1 MADNVNIQESP
12 PEVQFAGVNRWL
24 RENLFSSTGSA
35 ILTFVSIGALI
46 GLFRSIIGFFIS
58 PEREWTA
65 ITYNLR
71 LYMVQ
76 AYPESDF
83 IRVWITI
90 GLVMGLLGLTWGFNS
105 VNEKSSLKSTGTT
118 LMKVFSSLFLLVLIA
133 PTSVVID
140 KVEGTVAEVFQQELR
155 IYLLAVLAGLILVS
169 YFIRTKLA
177 SQEVSKDYLNIGYVG
192 LLVVS
197 IWLIKVP
204 TVTFDSSNVRIE
216 PDPLLPLAA
225 STKNPWTALYL
236 LLVVTFFIGRY
247 LNSKNLTSFKRI
259 LPVSWLLTPLVVVTW
274 IYRKPDFTLSQITTL
289 DLPVILGFSAI
300 GYLVIN
306 YLNSEKLMQYQRYFV
321 YGSLIIAVVVFSLP
335 VLRQLK
341 LLFFLLW
348 ILISVAPTIANSKE
362 SARSLFIVW
371 SVAITIL
378 ILLMRGGTSET
389 LIVVPGSSIYGGF
402 ALTWVLA
409 FFGIAIS
416 FPFGVMLALGRTSSL
431 PIIRII
437 CTAIIEL
444 VRSVPF
450 ITWLFFG
457 SVMLTFFL
465 PAGVE
470 FDEVVRAVV
479 VTSIFSAAYLA
490 ENVRGGLQSISKGQF
505 EAADAVGL
513 STLQR
518 ISLIVMPQALRAVI
532 PPIVS
537 QVISLFKDTSLVA
550 IVGLFD
556 LLYIG
561 SKVIP
566 NQSQGAN
573 FLGTIQ
579 ENILFCAVFYWIFT
593 YSFARRSMKIEKR
606 LGLGER

>member
-1 MADNVNIQESP
+1 
-12 PEVQFAGVNRWL
+12 
-24 RENLFSSTGSA
+24 
-35 ILTFVSIGALI
+35 
-46 GLFRSIIGFFIS
+46 
-58 PEREWTA
+58 
-65 ITYNLR
+65 
-71 LYMVQ
+71 MVQ

-90 GLVMGLLGLTWGFNS
+90 GVVMGLLGLTWGFNS
-105 VNEKSSLKSTGTT
+105 ISEKVSLKSTSTS
-118 LMKVFSSLFLLVLIA
+118 LMKLFSSIFLLILIA
-133 PTSVVID
+133 PSSVVID
-140 KVEGTVAEVFQQELR
+140 KVEGTQVEVFQQSLR
-155 IYLLAVLAGLILVS
+155 LYLLGIFGILLLLS
-169 YFIRTKLA
+169 YLVRTKL
-177 SQEVSKDYLNIGYVG
+177 SNQEAAKDYLNLFYVG
-192 LLVVS
+192 LLVVTL
-197 IWLIKVP
+197 WVIKVP
-204 TVTFDSSNVRIE
+204 TVTFDSSNVRLD
-216 PDPLLPLAA
+216 PDPLMPLAT
-225 STKNPWTALYL
+225 STKTPWTFLYL
-236 LLVVTFFIGRY
+236 LLIATFFIGKY
-247 LNSKNLTSFKRI
+247 LNSKNVSVVKRV

-274 IYRKPDFTLSQITTL
+274 IYRKPDFTLTQIATL
-289 DLPVILGFSAI
+289 DLPVILGFSVI

-321 YGSLIIAVVVFSLP
+321 YGSLLISVIVFTLP
-335 VLRQLK
+335 VLGQLK

-348 ILISVAPTIANSKE
+348 ILISVAPTVANSKE

-371 SVAITIL
+371 TVAIAIL
-378 ILLMRGGTSET
+378 ILLMRGGSSES

-416 FPFGVMLALGRTSSL
+416 FPFGVMLALGRTSTF

-437 CTAIIEL
+437 CTALIEL

-465 PAGVE
+465 PSGVE

-579 ENILFCAVFYWIFT
+579 ENILFCAIFYWLFT

>member
-155 IYLLAVLAGLILVS
+155 IYLLAVFAGLILVS

-216 PDPLLPLAA
+216 SVPLLPLAA

-579 ENILFCAVFYWIFT
+579 ENILFCAIFYWIFT

>member
-1 MADNVNIQESP
+1 MQDNQTIEQP
-12 PEVQFAGVNRWL
+12 PEVQFAGISRWL
-24 RENLFSSTGSA
+24 KENLFSSISSS
-35 ILTFVSIGALI
+35 ILTILSVTAVVST
-46 GLFRSIIGFFIS
+46 FRSIIGFFIS

-65 ITYNLR
+65 VTYNLQ

-83 IRVWITI
+83 MRVWITV
-90 GLVMGLLGLTWGFNS
+90 GLLISLLGLSWGFNS
-105 VNEKSSLKSTGTT
+105 LKEKVLVKDWCDGLLKGVSSFLFIILVAPSNVDVEGVSVE
-118 LMKVFSSLFLLVLIA
+118 VFNSNPRAICFGIGVVLI
-133 PTSVVID
+133 I
-140 KVEGTVAEVFQQELR
+140 G
-155 IYLLAVLAGLILVS
+155 IYLLRKTSPKMEIVKDRISFLYLALLVS
-169 YFIRTKLA
+169 
-177 SQEVSKDYLNIGYVG
+177 
-192 LLVVS
+192 S
-197 IWLIKVP
+197 IWVIKVP
-204 TVTFDSSNVRIE
+204 TVTFTESNERVD
-216 PDPLLPLAA
+216 PDPFLPLA
-225 STKNPWTALYL
+225 STTTIPWTVIFGFMVVAYL
-236 LLVVTFFIGRY
+236 TGSLLKTKGK
-247 LNSKNLTSFKRI
+247 NSMSRI
-259 LPVSWLLTPLVVVTW
+259 ILSSWILAPLVIVSW
-274 IYRKPDFTLSQITTL
+274 IYRKPDFGMSN
-289 DLPVILGFSAI
+289 ILTQDIPIAVAFSLLGIVAI
-300 GYLVIN
+300 KT
-306 YLNSEKLMQYQRYFV
+306 LNSDKVIPYQKYV
-321 YGSLIIAVVVFSLP
+321 TYGMLALTAVVFFLP

-341 LLFFLLW
+341 LLFLITWLLV
-348 ILISVAPTIANSKE
+348 SVAPTVANSKE
-362 SARSLFIVW
+362 SARNLSIVW
-371 SVAITIL
+371 TVTVFIL
-378 ILLMRGGTSET
+378 ILLMRGASSES
-389 LIVVPGSSIYGGF
+389 LIIVPGSSIYGGF
-402 ALTWVLA
+402 TLTWLIA

-416 FPFGVMLALGRTSSL
+416 FPFGVVLALGRTSKL

-437 CTAIIEL
+437 CTAVIEL

-457 SVMLTFFL
+457 SVMLTLFL
-465 PAGVE
+465 PKGVE
-470 FDEVVRAVV
+470 FDEVLRAIV
-479 VTSIFSAAYLA
+479 VTAIFSSAYLA
-490 ENVRGGLQSISKGQF
+490 ENVRGGLQSINNGQF

-518 ISLIVMPQALRAVI
+518 ITLIIMPQALRAVI

-579 ENILFCAVFYWIFT
+579 ENILFCAIFYWLFT

>member
-1 MADNVNIQESP
+1 MQDNQTIEQP
-12 PEVQFAGVNRWL
+12 PEVQFAGISRWL
-24 RENLFSSTGSA
+24 KENLFSSISSS
-35 ILTFVSIGALI
+35 ILTLLSVTAVVST
-46 GLFRSIIGFFIS
+46 FRSIIGFFIS

-65 ITYNLR
+65 VTYNLQ

-83 IRVWITI
+83 MRVWITV
-90 GLVMGLLGLTWGFNS
+90 GLLISLLGLSWGFNS
-105 VNEKSSLKSTGTT
+105 LKEKVLVKDWCDGLLKGVSSFLFIILVAPSTVDVEGVSVE
-118 LMKVFSSLFLLVLIA
+118 VFNSNTRAICFGIGVVLI
-133 PTSVVID
+133 I
-140 KVEGTVAEVFQQELR
+140 G
-155 IYLLAVLAGLILVS
+155 IYLLRKTSPKMEIVKDRISLLYLALLVS
-169 YFIRTKLA
+169 
-177 SQEVSKDYLNIGYVG
+177 
-192 LLVVS
+192 S
-197 IWLIKVP
+197 IWVIKVP
-204 TVTFDSSNVRIE
+204 TVTFTESNERVD
-216 PDPLLPLAA
+216 PDPFLPLA
-225 STKNPWTALYL
+225 STTTIPWTVIFGFMVVAYL
-236 LLVVTFFIGRY
+236 TGSFLKTKGR
-247 LNSKNLTSFKRI
+247 NSMSRI
-259 LPVSWLLTPLVVVTW
+259 ILSSWILAPLVIVSW
-274 IYRKPDFTLSQITTL
+274 IYRKPDFGMSN
-289 DLPVILGFSAI
+289 ILTQDIPIAVAFSLLGIVAI
-300 GYLVIN
+300 KT
-306 YLNSEKLMQYQRYFV
+306 LNSDKVIPYQKYV
-321 YGSLIIAVVVFSLP
+321 TYGMLALTAVVFFLP

-341 LLFFLLW
+341 LLFLITWLLVS
-348 ILISVAPTIANSKE
+348 IAPTVANSKE
-362 SARSLFIVW
+362 SARNLSIVW
-371 SVAITIL
+371 TVTVFIL
-378 ILLMRGGTSET
+378 ILLMRGASSES
-389 LIVVPGSSIYGGF
+389 LIIVPGSSIYGGF
-402 ALTWVLA
+402 TLTWLIA

-416 FPFGVMLALGRTSSL
+416 FPFGVVLALGRTSKL

-437 CTAIIEL
+437 CTAVIEL

-457 SVMLTFFL
+457 SVMLTLFL
-465 PAGVE
+465 PKGVE
-470 FDEVVRAVV
+470 FDEVLRAIV
-479 VTSIFSAAYLA
+479 VTAIFSSAYLA
-490 ENVRGGLQSISKGQF
+490 ENVRGGLQSINNGQF

-518 ISLIVMPQALRAVI
+518 ITLIIMPQALRAVI

-579 ENILFCAVFYWIFT
+579 ENILFCAIFYWLFT

>member
-1 MADNVNIQESP
+1 MQDNQTLESP
-12 PEVQFAGVNRWL
+12 PEVQFAGVSRWL
-24 RENLFSSTGSA
+24 KENLFSSLSSS
-35 ILTFVSIGALI
+35 ILTVISVAAVVSV
-46 GLFRSIIGFFIS
+46 FRSIIGFFIS

-65 ITYNLR
+65 VTYNLQ

-83 IRVWITI
+83 IRVWITV
-90 GLVMGLLGLTWGFNS
+90 GLLIFLLGLSWGFNS
-105 VNEKSSLKSTGTT
+105 LKEKVLVKEWCDGLLKGISSFLFIVLVAPTNVDVEGTSVE
-118 LMKVFSSLFLLVLIA
+118 VFSSNTRYICIALGVGLLLA
-133 PTSVVID
+133 
-140 KVEGTVAEVFQQELR
+140 
-155 IYLLAVLAGLILVS
+155 IYLLRKTYPKTAIV
-169 YFIRTKLA
+169 
-177 SQEVSKDYLNIGYVG
+177 KDRISFLYIS
-192 LLVVS
+192 LVVAS
-197 IWLIKVP
+197 IWIIKVP
-204 TVTFDSSNVRIE
+204 TVTFTANNERVD
-216 PDPLLPLAA
+216 PDPFLPLAN
-225 STKNPWTALYL
+225 TTTIPWTIIFGCMIFAYI
-236 LLVVTFFIGRY
+236 IGSF
-247 LNSKNLTSFKRI
+247 LKTKGKNSMSRLI
-259 LPVSWLLTPLVVVTW
+259 LSSWVLAPLVIVSW
-274 IYRKPDFTLSQITTL
+274 IYRKPDFGMSNILTL
-289 DLPVILGFSAI
+289 DIPIAVGFSVLGILAI
-300 GYLVIN
+300 RM
-306 YLNSEKLMQYQRYFV
+306 LNNEKIVPYQRYIT
-321 YGSLIIAVVVFSLP
+321 YGMLVLTIVIFFLP

-341 LLFFLLW
+341 ILFFITWL
-348 ILISVAPTIANSKE
+348 LISVAPTIANSKE
-362 SARSLFIVW
+362 SAKNLSIVW
-371 SVAITIL
+371 SVTVSIL
-378 ILLMRGGTSET
+378 ILLMRGASSES

-402 ALTWVLA
+402 TLTWLIA

-416 FPFGVMLALGRTSSL
+416 FPFGVILALGRTSKL
-431 PIIRII
+431 PVIRII
-437 CTAIIEL
+437 CTAVIEL

-457 SVMLTFFL
+457 SVMLTLFL
-465 PAGVE
+465 PKGVE
-470 FDEVVRAVV
+470 FDEVLRAIV
-479 VTSIFSAAYLA
+479 VTAIFSSAYLA
-490 ENVRGGLQSISKGQF
+490 ENVRGGLQSISNGQF

-518 ISLIVMPQALRAVI
+518 ITLIIMPQALRAVI

-579 ENILFCAVFYWIFT
+579 ENILFCAIFYWLFT

>member
-1 MADNVNIQESP
+1 MQDNQTIEQP
-12 PEVQFAGVNRWL
+12 PEVQFAGISRWL
-24 RENLFSSTGSA
+24 KENLFSSISSS
-35 ILTFVSIGALI
+35 ILTLLSVTAVVST
-46 GLFRSIIGFFIS
+46 FRSIIGFFIS

-65 ITYNLR
+65 VTYNLQ

-83 IRVWITI
+83 MRVWITV
-90 GLVMGLLGLTWGFNS
+90 GLLISLLGLSWGFNS
-105 VNEKSSLKSTGTT
+105 LKEKVLVKDWCDGLLKGVSSFLFIILVAPSTVDVEGVSVE
-118 LMKVFSSLFLLVLIA
+118 VFNSNTRAICFGIGVVLI
-133 PTSVVID
+133 I
-140 KVEGTVAEVFQQELR
+140 G
-155 IYLLAVLAGLILVS
+155 IYLLRKTSPKMEIVKDRISFLYLALLVS
-169 YFIRTKLA
+169 
-177 SQEVSKDYLNIGYVG
+177 
-192 LLVVS
+192 S
-197 IWLIKVP
+197 IWVIKVP
-204 TVTFDSSNVRIE
+204 TVTFTESNERVD
-216 PDPLLPLAA
+216 PDPFLPLA
-225 STKNPWTALYL
+225 STTTIPWTVIFGFMVVAYL
-236 LLVVTFFIGRY
+236 TGSFLKTKGR
-247 LNSKNLTSFKRI
+247 NSMSRI
-259 LPVSWLLTPLVVVTW
+259 ILSSWILAPLVIVSW
-274 IYRKPDFTLSQITTL
+274 IYRKPDFGVSN
-289 DLPVILGFSAI
+289 ILTQDIPIAVAFSLLGIVAI
-300 GYLVIN
+300 KT
-306 YLNSEKLMQYQRYFV
+306 LNSDKVIPYQKYV
-321 YGSLIIAVVVFSLP
+321 TYGMLALTAVVFFLP

-341 LLFFLLW
+341 LLFLITWLLVS
-348 ILISVAPTIANSKE
+348 IAPTVANSKE
-362 SARSLFIVW
+362 SARNLSIVW
-371 SVAITIL
+371 TVTVFIL
-378 ILLMRGGTSET
+378 ILLMRGASSES
-389 LIVVPGSSIYGGF
+389 LIIVPGSSIYGGF
-402 ALTWVLA
+402 TLTWLIA

-416 FPFGVMLALGRTSSL
+416 FPFGVVLALGRTSKL

-437 CTAIIEL
+437 CTAVIEL

-457 SVMLTFFL
+457 SVMLTLFL
-465 PAGVE
+465 PKGVE
-470 FDEVVRAVV
+470 FDEVLRAIV
-479 VTSIFSAAYLA
+479 VTAIFSSAYLA
-490 ENVRGGLQSISKGQF
+490 ENVRGGLQSINNGQF

-518 ISLIVMPQALRAVI
+518 ITLIIMPQALRAVI

-579 ENILFCAVFYWIFT
+579 ENILFCAIFYWLFT

>member
-155 IYLLAVLAGLILVS
+155 IYLLAVFAGLILVS

-579 ENILFCAVFYWIFT
+579 ENILFCAIFYWIFT

>member
-155 IYLLAVLAGLILVS
+155 IYLLAIFAGLILVS

-579 ENILFCAVFYWIFT
+579 ENILFCAIFYWIFT

>member
-105 VNEKSSLKSTGTT
+105 VNEKSSLKLTGTA

-140 KVEGTVAEVFQQELR
+140 KVEGTVVEVFQQELR
-155 IYLLAVLAGLILVS
+155 IYLLAVLAGLILAS

-579 ENILFCAVFYWIFT
+579 ENILFCAIFYWIFT

>member
-1 MADNVNIQESP
+1 MQDNKTLESP
-12 PEVQFAGVNRWL
+12 PEVQFAGVSRWL
-24 RENLFSSTGSA
+24 KENLFSSLSSS
-35 ILTFVSIGALI
+35 ILTVLSVAAVVSV
-46 GLFRSIIGFFIS
+46 FRAIIGFFIS

-65 ITYNLR
+65 VTYNLQ

-83 IRVWITI
+83 IRVWITV
-90 GLVMGLLGLTWGFNS
+90 GLLIFLLGLSWGFNS
-105 VNEKSSLKSTGTT
+105 LKEKVIIKEWCDGLLKGISS
-118 LMKVFSSLFLLVLIA
+118 FLFIVLIA
-133 PTSVVID
+133 PTSVD
-140 KVEGTVAEVFQQELR
+140 VEGTTVEVFSNNTR
-155 IYLLAVLAGLILVS
+155 YICLAVAVGLILTV
-169 YFIRTKLA
+169 
-177 SQEVSKDYLNIGYVG
+177 YLLRKTYPKNEIVRDRISFLYLS
-192 LLVVS
+192 LLVGS
-197 IWLIKVP
+197 IWIIKVP
-204 TVTFDSSNVRIE
+204 TVTFTSSNERVD
-216 PDPLLPLAA
+216 PDPFLPLAN
-225 STKNPWTALYL
+225 TTTIPWTIIFGFMIFAYL
-236 LLVVTFFIGRY
+236 IG
-247 LNSKNLTSFKRI
+247 SFLKAKGKDSMSRLI
-259 LPVSWLLTPLVVVTW
+259 LSSWVLAPLVIVSW
-274 IYRKPDFTLSQITTL
+274 IYRKPDFGMSNILTL
-289 DLPVILGFSAI
+289 DIPIAVTFSILGILAI
-300 GYLVIN
+300 RT
-306 YLNSEKLMQYQRYFV
+306 LNSEKIVPYQRYIT
-321 YGSLIIAVVVFSLP
+321 YGMLVLSIVIFFLP

-341 LLFFLLW
+341 ILFFITWLLV
-348 ILISVAPTIANSKE
+348 SVAPTIANSKE
-362 SARSLFIVW
+362 SAKNLSIVW
-371 SVAITIL
+371 SVTVFIL
-378 ILLMRGGTSET
+378 VLLMRGASSES

-402 ALTWVLA
+402 TLTWLIA

-416 FPFGVMLALGRTSSL
+416 FPFGVILALGRTSKL
-431 PIIRII
+431 PVIRII
-437 CTAIIEL
+437 CTAVIEL

-457 SVMLTFFL
+457 SVMLTLFL
-465 PAGVE
+465 PKGVE
-470 FDEVVRAVV
+470 FDEVLRAIV
-479 VTSIFSAAYLA
+479 VTAIFSSAYLA
-490 ENVRGGLQSISKGQF
+490 ENVRGGLQSISNGQF

-518 ISLIVMPQALRAVI
+518 ITLIIMPQALRAVI

-579 ENILFCAVFYWIFT
+579 ENILFCAIFYWIFT

>member
-12 PEVQFAGVNRWL
+12 PEVQFAGVSRWL
-24 RENLFSSTGSA
+24 RENLFSSTGSS
-35 ILTFVSIGALI
+35 ILTFISIGALV

-105 VNEKSSLKSTGTT
+105 LNEKSSLKSTGTT

-140 KVEGTVAEVFQQELR
+140 KVEGTIVEVFQQELR

-247 LNSKNLTSFKRI
+247 LNSKKLTSFKRI

-306 YLNSEKLMQYQRYFV
+306 YLNSEKLMHYQRYFV

-579 ENILFCAVFYWIFT
+579 ENILFCAIFYWIFT

>member
-12 PEVQFAGVNRWL
+12 PEVQFAGVSRWL

-105 VNEKSSLKSTGTT
+105 INEKSSLKSTGTA
-118 LMKVFSSLFLLVLIA
+118 LIKVFSSLFLLVLIA

-140 KVEGTVAEVFQQELR
+140 KVEGTVVEVFQQELR
-155 IYLLAVLAGLILVS
+155 VYLLAVLSGLILVS

-247 LNSKNLTSFKRI
+247 LNSKNLTSFRRI

-274 IYRKPDFTLSQITTL
+274 IYRKPDFTLSQITTV

-335 VLRQLK
+335 VPRQLK

-348 ILISVAPTIANSKE
+348 ILISVAPTIANSRE

-465 PAGVE
+465 PSGVE

-579 ENILFCAVFYWIFT
+579 ENILFCAIFYWIFT

>member
-105 VNEKSSLKSTGTT
+105 VNEKSSLKSTGTA
-118 LMKVFSSLFLLVLIA
+118 LMKVFSSLFFLVLIA

-140 KVEGTVAEVFQQELR
+140 KVEGTVVEVFQQELR

-579 ENILFCAVFYWIFT
+579 ENILFCAIFYWIFT

>member
-12 PEVQFAGVNRWL
+12 PEVQFAGVSRWL
-24 RENLFSSTGSA
+24 RENLFSSTGSS
-35 ILTFVSIGALI
+35 ILTFISIGALV

-155 IYLLAVLAGLILVS
+155 IYLLAVFAGLILVS

-274 IYRKPDFTLSQITTL
+274 IYRKPDFTLSQITTV

-579 ENILFCAVFYWIFT
+579 ENILFCAIFYWIFT

>member
-378 ILLMRGGTSET
+378 ILLMRGGTSES

-579 ENILFCAVFYWIFT
+579 ENILFCAIFYWIFT

>member
-1 MADNVNIQESP
+1 MQDNQTIEQP
-12 PEVQFAGVNRWL
+12 PEVQFAGISRWL
-24 RENLFSSTGSA
+24 KENLFSSISSS
-35 ILTFVSIGALI
+35 ILTLLSVTAVVST
-46 GLFRSIIGFFIS
+46 FRSIIGFFIS

-65 ITYNLR
+65 VTYNLQ

-83 IRVWITI
+83 MRVWITV
-90 GLVMGLLGLTWGFNS
+90 GLLISLLGLSWGFNS
-105 VNEKSSLKSTGTT
+105 LKEKVLVKDWCDGLLKGVSSFLFIILVAPSTVDVEGVSVE
-118 LMKVFSSLFLLVLIA
+118 VFNSNTRAICFGIGVVLI
-133 PTSVVID
+133 I
-140 KVEGTVAEVFQQELR
+140 G
-155 IYLLAVLAGLILVS
+155 IYLLRKTSPKMEIVKDRISFLYLALLVS
-169 YFIRTKLA
+169 
-177 SQEVSKDYLNIGYVG
+177 
-192 LLVVS
+192 S
-197 IWLIKVP
+197 IWVIKVP
-204 TVTFDSSNVRIE
+204 TVTFTESNERVD
-216 PDPLLPLAA
+216 PDPFLPLA
-225 STKNPWTALYL
+225 STTTIPWTVIFGFMVVAYL
-236 LLVVTFFIGRY
+236 TGSFLKTKGR
-247 LNSKNLTSFKRI
+247 NSMSRI
-259 LPVSWLLTPLVVVTW
+259 ILSSWILAPLVIVSW
-274 IYRKPDFTLSQITTL
+274 IYRKPDFGMSN
-289 DLPVILGFSAI
+289 ILTQDIPIAVAFSLLGIVAI
-300 GYLVIN
+300 KT
-306 YLNSEKLMQYQRYFV
+306 LNSDKVIPYQKYV
-321 YGSLIIAVVVFSLP
+321 TYGMLALTAVVFFLP

-341 LLFFLLW
+341 LLFLITWLLVS
-348 ILISVAPTIANSKE
+348 IAPTVANSKD
-362 SARSLFIVW
+362 SARNLSIVW
-371 SVAITIL
+371 TVTVFIL
-378 ILLMRGGTSET
+378 ILLMRGASSES
-389 LIVVPGSSIYGGF
+389 LIIVPGSSIYGGF
-402 ALTWVLA
+402 TLTWLIA

-416 FPFGVMLALGRTSSL
+416 FPFGVVLALGRTSKL

-437 CTAIIEL
+437 CTAVIEL

-457 SVMLTFFL
+457 SVMLTLFL
-465 PAGVE
+465 PKGVE
-470 FDEVVRAVV
+470 FDEVLRAIV
-479 VTSIFSAAYLA
+479 VTAIFSSAYLA
-490 ENVRGGLQSISKGQF
+490 ENVRGGLQSINNGQF

-518 ISLIVMPQALRAVI
+518 ITLIIMPQALRAVI

-579 ENILFCAVFYWIFT
+579 ENILFCAIFYWLFT

>member
-1 MADNVNIQESP
+1 MQDNKTLESP
-12 PEVQFAGVNRWL
+12 PEVQFAGVSRWL
-24 RENLFSSTGSA
+24 KENLFSSLSSS
-35 ILTFVSIGALI
+35 ILTVLSIAAVVSV
-46 GLFRSIIGFFIS
+46 FRAIIGFFIS

-65 ITYNLR
+65 VTYNLQ

-83 IRVWITI
+83 IRVWITV
-90 GLVMGLLGLTWGFNS
+90 GLLIFLLGLSWGFNS
-105 VNEKSSLKSTGTT
+105 LKEKVIIKEWCDGLLKGISS
-118 LMKVFSSLFLLVLIA
+118 FLFIVLIA
-133 PTSVVID
+133 PTSVD
-140 KVEGTVAEVFQQELR
+140 VEGTTVEVFSNNTR
-155 IYLLAVLAGLILVS
+155 YICLAVGVGLILTV
-169 YFIRTKLA
+169 
-177 SQEVSKDYLNIGYVG
+177 YLLRKTYPKNEIVRDRISFLYLS
-192 LLVVS
+192 LLVGS
-197 IWLIKVP
+197 IWIIKVP
-204 TVTFDSSNVRIE
+204 TVTFTSSNERVD
-216 PDPLLPLAA
+216 PDPFLPLAN
-225 STKNPWTALYL
+225 TTTIPWTIIFGFMIFAYL
-236 LLVVTFFIGRY
+236 TGSFLKTKGK
-247 LNSKNLTSFKRI
+247 NSMSRLI
-259 LPVSWLLTPLVVVTW
+259 LSSWVLAPLVIVSW
-274 IYRKPDFTLSQITTL
+274 IYRKPDFGMSNILTLDIPIAAAFSILGILAIRTLS
-289 DLPVILGFSAI
+289 
-300 GYLVIN
+300 
-306 YLNSEKLMQYQRYFV
+306 SEKIVPYQRYIT
-321 YGSLIIAVVVFSLP
+321 YGMLVLSIVIFFLP

-341 LLFFLLW
+341 ILFFITWLLV
-348 ILISVAPTIANSKE
+348 SVAPTIANSKE
-362 SARSLFIVW
+362 SAKNLSIVW
-371 SVAITIL
+371 SVTVFIL
-378 ILLMRGGTSET
+378 ILLMRGASSES

-402 ALTWVLA
+402 TLTWLIA

-416 FPFGVMLALGRTSSL
+416 FPFGVILALGRTSKL
-431 PIIRII
+431 PVIRIL
-437 CTAIIEL
+437 CTAVIEL

-457 SVMLTFFL
+457 SVMLTLFL
-465 PAGVE
+465 PKGVE
-470 FDEVVRAVV
+470 FDEVLRAIV
-479 VTSIFSAAYLA
+479 VTAIFSSAYLA
-490 ENVRGGLQSISKGQF
+490 ENVRGGLQSISNGQF

-518 ISLIVMPQALRAVI
+518 ITLIIMPQALRAVI

-579 ENILFCAVFYWIFT
+579 ENILFCAIFYWIFT

>member
-12 PEVQFAGVNRWL
+12 PEVQFAGVSRWL
-24 RENLFSSTGSA
+24 RENLFSSTGSS
-35 ILTFVSIGALI
+35 ILTFISIGALV

-140 KVEGTVAEVFQQELR
+140 KVEGTVVEVFQQELR

-274 IYRKPDFTLSQITTL
+274 IYRKPDFTLSQITTV

-579 ENILFCAVFYWIFT
+579 ENILFCAIFYWIFT

>member
-12 PEVQFAGVNRWL
+12 PEVQFAGVSRWL

-140 KVEGTVAEVFQQELR
+140 KVEGTVVEVFQQELR

-274 IYRKPDFTLSQITTL
+274 IYRKPDFTLSQITTV

-300 GYLVIN
+300 GYLIIN

-579 ENILFCAVFYWIFT
+579 ENILFCAIFYWIFT

>member
-1 MADNVNIQESP
+1 MQDNQTIEQP
-12 PEVQFAGVNRWL
+12 PEVQFAGISRWL
-24 RENLFSSTGSA
+24 KENLFSSISSS
-35 ILTFVSIGALI
+35 ILTILSVTAVVST
-46 GLFRSIIGFFIS
+46 FRSIIGFFIS

-65 ITYNLR
+65 VTYNLQ

-83 IRVWITI
+83 MRVWITV
-90 GLVMGLLGLTWGFNS
+90 GLLISLLGLSWGFNS
-105 VNEKSSLKSTGTT
+105 LKEKVLVKDWCDGLLKGVSSFLFIILVAPSNVDVEGVSVE
-118 LMKVFSSLFLLVLIA
+118 VFNSNTRAICFGIGVVLI
-133 PTSVVID
+133 I
-140 KVEGTVAEVFQQELR
+140 G
-155 IYLLAVLAGLILVS
+155 IYLLRKTSPKMEIVKDRISFLYLALLVS
-169 YFIRTKLA
+169 
-177 SQEVSKDYLNIGYVG
+177 
-192 LLVVS
+192 S
-197 IWLIKVP
+197 IWVIKVP
-204 TVTFDSSNVRIE
+204 TVTFTESNERVD
-216 PDPLLPLAA
+216 PDPFLPLA
-225 STKNPWTALYL
+225 STTTIPWTVIFGFMVVAYL
-236 LLVVTFFIGRY
+236 TGSFLKTKGR
-247 LNSKNLTSFKRI
+247 NSMSRI
-259 LPVSWLLTPLVVVTW
+259 ILSSWILAPLVIVSW
-274 IYRKPDFTLSQITTL
+274 IYRKPDFGMSN
-289 DLPVILGFSAI
+289 ILTQDIPIAVAFSLLGIVAI
-300 GYLVIN
+300 KT
-306 YLNSEKLMQYQRYFV
+306 LNSDKVIPYQKYV
-321 YGSLIIAVVVFSLP
+321 TYGMLALTAVVFFLP

-341 LLFFLLW
+341 LLFLITWLLVS
-348 ILISVAPTIANSKE
+348 IAPTVANSKE
-362 SARSLFIVW
+362 SARNLSIVW
-371 SVAITIL
+371 TVTVFIL
-378 ILLMRGGTSET
+378 ILLMRGASSES
-389 LIVVPGSSIYGGF
+389 LIIVPGSSIYGGF
-402 ALTWVLA
+402 TLTWLIA

-416 FPFGVMLALGRTSSL
+416 FPFGVVLALGRTSKL

-437 CTAIIEL
+437 CTAVIEL

-457 SVMLTFFL
+457 SVMLTLFL
-465 PAGVE
+465 PKGVE
-470 FDEVVRAVV
+470 FDEVLRAIV
-479 VTSIFSAAYLA
+479 VTAIFSSAYLA
-490 ENVRGGLQSISKGQF
+490 ENVRGGLQSINNGQF

-518 ISLIVMPQALRAVI
+518 ITLIIMPQALRAVI

-579 ENILFCAVFYWIFT
+579 ENILFCAIFYWLFT

>member
-12 PEVQFAGVNRWL
+12 PEVQFAGVSRWL

-169 YFIRTKLA
+169 YFIRTKLG

-247 LNSKNLTSFKRI
+247 LNSKNLTSLKRI

-274 IYRKPDFTLSQITTL
+274 IYRKPDFTLSQITTV

-470 FDEVVRAVV
+470 FDEVVRAIV

-579 ENILFCAVFYWIFT
+579 ENILFCAIFYWIFT

>member
-1 MADNVNIQESP
+1 MQDNQTLESP
-12 PEVQFAGVNRWL
+12 PEVQFAGVSRWL
-24 RENLFSSTGSA
+24 KENLFSSLSSS
-35 ILTFVSIGALI
+35 ILTLISVAAVVSV
-46 GLFRSIIGFFIS
+46 FRSIIGFFIS

-65 ITYNLR
+65 VTYNLQ

-83 IRVWITI
+83 IRVWITV
-90 GLVMGLLGLTWGFNS
+90 GLLVFLLGLSWGFNS
-105 VNEKSSLKSTGTT
+105 LKEKVLVKEWCDGLLKGISSFLFIVLVTPTNVDVEGTSVE
-118 LMKVFSSLFLLVLIA
+118 VFSSNTRYICIALGVGLLLA
-133 PTSVVID
+133 
-140 KVEGTVAEVFQQELR
+140 
-155 IYLLAVLAGLILVS
+155 IYLLRKTYPKTAIV
-169 YFIRTKLA
+169 
-177 SQEVSKDYLNIGYVG
+177 KDRISFLYIS
-192 LLVVS
+192 LVVAS
-197 IWLIKVP
+197 IWIIKVP
-204 TVTFDSSNVRIE
+204 TVTFTANNERVD
-216 PDPLLPLAA
+216 PDPFLPLAN
-225 STKNPWTALYL
+225 TTTIPWTIIFGCMIFAYI
-236 LLVVTFFIGRY
+236 IGSF
-247 LNSKNLTSFKRI
+247 LKTKGKNSMSRLI
-259 LPVSWLLTPLVVVTW
+259 LSSWVLAPLVIVSW
-274 IYRKPDFTLSQITTL
+274 IYRKPDFGMSNILTL
-289 DLPVILGFSAI
+289 DIPIAVGFSVLGILAI
-300 GYLVIN
+300 RM
-306 YLNSEKLMQYQRYFV
+306 LNNEKIVPYQRYIT
-321 YGSLIIAVVVFSLP
+321 YGMLVLTIVIFFLP

-341 LLFFLLW
+341 ILFFITWL
-348 ILISVAPTIANSKE
+348 LISVAPTIANSKE
-362 SARSLFIVW
+362 SAKNLSIVW
-371 SVAITIL
+371 SVTVFIL
-378 ILLMRGGTSET
+378 ILLMRGASSES

-402 ALTWVLA
+402 TLTWLIA

-416 FPFGVMLALGRTSSL
+416 FPFGVILALGRTSKL
-431 PIIRII
+431 PVIRII
-437 CTAIIEL
+437 CTAVIEL

-457 SVMLTFFL
+457 SVMLTLFL
-465 PAGVE
+465 PKGVE
-470 FDEVVRAVV
+470 FDEVLRAIV
-479 VTSIFSAAYLA
+479 VTAIFSSAYLA
-490 ENVRGGLQSISKGQF
+490 ENVRGGLQSISNGQF

-518 ISLIVMPQALRAVI
+518 ITLIIMPQALRAVI

-579 ENILFCAVFYWIFT
+579 ENILFCAIFYWLFT

>member
-1 MADNVNIQESP
+1 MQDNQTIEQP
-12 PEVQFAGVNRWL
+12 PEVQFAGISRWL
-24 RENLFSSTGSA
+24 KENLFSSISSS
-35 ILTFVSIGALI
+35 ILTLLSVTAVVST
-46 GLFRSIIGFFIS
+46 FRSIIGFFIS

-65 ITYNLR
+65 VTYNLQ

-83 IRVWITI
+83 MRVWITV
-90 GLVMGLLGLTWGFNS
+90 GLLISLLGLSWGFNS
-105 VNEKSSLKSTGTT
+105 LKEKVLVKDWCDGLLKGVSSFLFIILVAPSTVDVEGVSVE
-118 LMKVFSSLFLLVLIA
+118 VFNSNTRAICFGIGVVLI
-133 PTSVVID
+133 I
-140 KVEGTVAEVFQQELR
+140 G
-155 IYLLAVLAGLILVS
+155 IYLLRKTSPKMEIVKDRISFLYLALLVS
-169 YFIRTKLA
+169 
-177 SQEVSKDYLNIGYVG
+177 
-192 LLVVS
+192 S
-197 IWLIKVP
+197 IWVIKVP
-204 TVTFDSSNVRIE
+204 TVTFTESNERVD
-216 PDPLLPLAA
+216 PDPFLPLA
-225 STKNPWTALYL
+225 STTTIPWTVIFGFMVVAYL
-236 LLVVTFFIGRY
+236 TGSFLKTKGR
-247 LNSKNLTSFKRI
+247 NSMSRI
-259 LPVSWLLTPLVVVTW
+259 ILSSWILAPLVIVSW
-274 IYRKPDFTLSQITTL
+274 IYRKPDFGISN
-289 DLPVILGFSAI
+289 ILTQDIPIAVAFSLLGIVAI
-300 GYLVIN
+300 KT
-306 YLNSEKLMQYQRYFV
+306 LNSDKVIPYQKYV
-321 YGSLIIAVVVFSLP
+321 TYGMLALTAVVFFLP

-341 LLFFLLW
+341 LLFLITWLLVS
-348 ILISVAPTIANSKE
+348 IAPTVANSKD
-362 SARSLFIVW
+362 SARNLSIVW
-371 SVAITIL
+371 TVTVFIL
-378 ILLMRGGTSET
+378 ILLMRGASSES
-389 LIVVPGSSIYGGF
+389 LIIVPGSSIYGGF
-402 ALTWVLA
+402 TLTWLIA

-416 FPFGVMLALGRTSSL
+416 FPFGVVLALGRTSKL

-437 CTAIIEL
+437 CTAVIEL

-457 SVMLTFFL
+457 SVMLTLFL
-465 PAGVE
+465 PKGVE
-470 FDEVVRAVV
+470 FDEVLRAIV
-479 VTSIFSAAYLA
+479 VTAIFSSAYLA
-490 ENVRGGLQSISKGQF
+490 ENVRGGLQSINNGQF

-518 ISLIVMPQALRAVI
+518 ITLIIMPQALRAVI

-579 ENILFCAVFYWIFT
+579 ENILFCAIFYWLFT

>member
-1 MADNVNIQESP
+1 MQDNQTLESP
-12 PEVQFAGVNRWL
+12 PEVQFAGVSRWL
-24 RENLFSSTGSA
+24 KENLFSSLSSS
-35 ILTFVSIGALI
+35 ILTLISVAAVVSV
-46 GLFRSIIGFFIS
+46 FRSIIGFFIS

-65 ITYNLR
+65 VTYNLQ

-83 IRVWITI
+83 IRVWITV
-90 GLVMGLLGLTWGFNS
+90 GLLIFLLGLSWGFNS
-105 VNEKSSLKSTGTT
+105 LKEKVLVKEWCDGLLKGISSFLFIVLVAPSNVDVEGTSVE
-118 LMKVFSSLFLLVLIA
+118 VFSSNTRYICIALGVGLLLA
-133 PTSVVID
+133 
-140 KVEGTVAEVFQQELR
+140 
-155 IYLLAVLAGLILVS
+155 IYLLRKTYPKTAIV
-169 YFIRTKLA
+169 
-177 SQEVSKDYLNIGYVG
+177 KDRISFLYIS
-192 LLVVS
+192 LVVAS
-197 IWLIKVP
+197 IWIIKVP
-204 TVTFDSSNVRIE
+204 TVTFTANNERVD
-216 PDPLLPLAA
+216 PDPFLPLAN
-225 STKNPWTALYL
+225 TTTIPWTIIFGCMIFAYI
-236 LLVVTFFIGRY
+236 IGSF
-247 LNSKNLTSFKRI
+247 LKTKGKNSMSRLI
-259 LPVSWLLTPLVVVTW
+259 LSSWVLAPLVIVSW
-274 IYRKPDFTLSQITTL
+274 IYRKPDFGMSNILTL
-289 DLPVILGFSAI
+289 DIPIAVGFSVLGILAI
-300 GYLVIN
+300 RM
-306 YLNSEKLMQYQRYFV
+306 LNNEKIVPYQRYIT
-321 YGSLIIAVVVFSLP
+321 YGMLVLTIVIFFLP

-341 LLFFLLW
+341 ILFFITWL
-348 ILISVAPTIANSKE
+348 LISVAPTIANSKE
-362 SARSLFIVW
+362 SAKNLSIVW
-371 SVAITIL
+371 SVTVFIL
-378 ILLMRGGTSET
+378 ILLMRGASSES

-402 ALTWVLA
+402 TLTWLIA

-416 FPFGVMLALGRTSSL
+416 FPFGVILALGRTSKL
-431 PIIRII
+431 PVIRII
-437 CTAIIEL
+437 CTAVIEL

-457 SVMLTFFL
+457 SVMLTLFL
-465 PAGVE
+465 PKGVE
-470 FDEVVRAVV
+470 FDEVLRAIV
-479 VTSIFSAAYLA
+479 VTAIFSSAYLA
-490 ENVRGGLQSISKGQF
+490 ENVRGGLQSISNGQF

-518 ISLIVMPQALRAVI
+518 ITLIIMPQALRAVI

-579 ENILFCAVFYWIFT
+579 ENILFCAIFYWLFT

>member
-1 MADNVNIQESP
+1 MQDNQTIEQP
-12 PEVQFAGVNRWL
+12 PEVQFAGISRWL
-24 RENLFSSTGSA
+24 KENLFSSISSS
-35 ILTFVSIGALI
+35 ILTLLSVTAVVST
-46 GLFRSIIGFFIS
+46 FRSIIGFFIS

-65 ITYNLR
+65 VTYNLQ

-83 IRVWITI
+83 MRVWITV
-90 GLVMGLLGLTWGFNS
+90 GLLISLLGLSWGFNS
-105 VNEKSSLKSTGTT
+105 LKEKVLVKDWCDGLLKGVSSFLFVILVAPST
-118 LMKVFSSLFLLVLIA
+118 V
-133 PTSVVID
+133 D
-140 KVEGTVAEVFQQELR
+140 VEGVSVEVFNRNTRAICFGIGAFLIIG
-155 IYLLAVLAGLILVS
+155 IYLLRKTSPKMEIVKDRISFLYLALLVS
-169 YFIRTKLA
+169 
-177 SQEVSKDYLNIGYVG
+177 
-192 LLVVS
+192 S
-197 IWLIKVP
+197 IWVIKVP
-204 TVTFDSSNVRIE
+204 TVTFTESNERVD
-216 PDPLLPLAA
+216 PDPFLPLA
-225 STKNPWTALYL
+225 STTTIPWTVIFGFMVVAYL
-236 LLVVTFFIGRY
+236 TGSLLKTKGK
-247 LNSKNLTSFKRI
+247 NSMSRI
-259 LPVSWLLTPLVVVTW
+259 ILSSWILAPLVIVSW
-274 IYRKPDFTLSQITTL
+274 IYRKPDFGMSN
-289 DLPVILGFSAI
+289 ILTQDIPIAVAFSLLGIVAI
-300 GYLVIN
+300 KT
-306 YLNSEKLMQYQRYFV
+306 LNSDKVIPYQKYV
-321 YGSLIIAVVVFSLP
+321 TYGMLALTAVVFFLP

-341 LLFFLLW
+341 LLFLITWLLV
-348 ILISVAPTIANSKE
+348 SVAPTVANSKE
-362 SARSLFIVW
+362 SARNLSIVW
-371 SVAITIL
+371 TVTVFIL
-378 ILLMRGGTSET
+378 ILLMRGASSES
-389 LIVVPGSSIYGGF
+389 LIIVPGSSIYGGF
-402 ALTWVLA
+402 TLTWLIA

-416 FPFGVMLALGRTSSL
+416 FPFGVVLALGRTSKL

-437 CTAIIEL
+437 CTAVIEL

-457 SVMLTFFL
+457 SVMLTLFL
-465 PAGVE
+465 PKGVE
-470 FDEVVRAVV
+470 FDEVLRAIV
-479 VTSIFSAAYLA
+479 VTAIFSSAYLA
-490 ENVRGGLQSISKGQF
+490 ENVRGGLQSINNGQF

-518 ISLIVMPQALRAVI
+518 ITLIIMPQALRAVI

-579 ENILFCAVFYWIFT
+579 ENILFCAIFYWLFT

>member
-35 ILTFVSIGALI
+35 ILTFISISALI

-105 VNEKSSLKSTGTT
+105 INEKSSLKSTGTT
-118 LMKVFSSLFLLVLIA
+118 MMKVFSSLFLLVLIA

-140 KVEGTVAEVFQQELR
+140 KVEGTVVDVFQQELR
-155 IYLLAVLAGLILVS
+155 IYLLAILAGLILIS
-169 YFIRTKLA
+169 YFIRTKL
-177 SQEVSKDYLNIGYVG
+177 STQEISKDYLNIGYIG
-192 LLVVS
+192 LLVIS
-197 IWLIKVP
+197 IWLIRVP
-204 TVTFDSSNVRIE
+204 TVTFDSSNVRVE

-225 STKNPWTALYL
+225 STKNPWTALYV

-274 IYRKPDFTLSQITTL
+274 IYRKPDFTVSQITTL
-289 DLPVILGFSAI
+289 DLPVILGFSVI

-306 YLNSEKLMQYQRYFV
+306 YLNSEKLIQYQRYFV

-465 PAGVE
+465 PSGVE

-579 ENILFCAVFYWIFT
+579 ENILFCAIFYWIFT

>member
-12 PEVQFAGVNRWL
+12 PEVQFAGVSRWL
-24 RENLFSSTGSA
+24 RENLFSSTGSS
-35 ILTFVSIGALI
+35 ILTFISIGALV

-83 IRVWITI
+83 IRVWITV
-90 GLVMGLLGLTWGFNS
+90 GLIMGLLGLTWGFNS
-105 VNEKSSLKSTGTT
+105 LNEKSSLKSTGTT

-140 KVEGTVAEVFQQELR
+140 KVEGTIVEVFQQELR

-204 TVTFDSSNVRIE
+204 TVTFDASNVRIE

-247 LNSKNLTSFKRI
+247 LNSKNITSFKRI

-490 ENVRGGLQSISKGQF
+490 ENVRGGLQSIGKGQF

-579 ENILFCAVFYWIFT
+579 ENILFCAIFYWIFT

>member
-12 PEVQFAGVNRWL
+12 PEVQFAGVSRWL

-140 KVEGTVAEVFQQELR
+140 KVEGTVVEVFQQELR

-579 ENILFCAVFYWIFT
+579 ENILFCAIFYWIFT

>member
-1 MADNVNIQESP
+1 MQDNQTLESP
-12 PEVQFAGVNRWL
+12 PEVQFAGVSRWL
-24 RENLFSSTGSA
+24 KENLFSSLSSS
-35 ILTFVSIGALI
+35 ILTLISVAAVVSV
-46 GLFRSIIGFFIS
+46 FRSIIGFFIS

-65 ITYNLR
+65 VTYNLQ

-83 IRVWITI
+83 IRVWITV
-90 GLVMGLLGLTWGFNS
+90 GLLVFLLGLSWGFNS
-105 VNEKSSLKSTGTT
+105 LKEKVLVKEWCDGLLKGISS
-118 LMKVFSSLFLLVLIA
+118 FLFIVLVT
-133 PTSVVID
+133 PTNVD
-140 KVEGTVAEVFQQELR
+140 VEGTSVEVFSNNTRYICIALGVGLLLA
-155 IYLLAVLAGLILVS
+155 IYLLRKTYPKTAIV
-169 YFIRTKLA
+169 
-177 SQEVSKDYLNIGYVG
+177 KDRISFLYIS
-192 LLVVS
+192 LVVAS
-197 IWLIKVP
+197 IWIIKVP
-204 TVTFDSSNVRIE
+204 TVTFTANNERVD
-216 PDPLLPLAA
+216 PDPFLPLAN
-225 STKNPWTALYL
+225 TTTIPWTIIFGCMIFAYI
-236 LLVVTFFIGRY
+236 IGSF
-247 LNSKNLTSFKRI
+247 LKTKGKNSMSRLI
-259 LPVSWLLTPLVVVTW
+259 LSSWVLAPLVIVSW
-274 IYRKPDFTLSQITTL
+274 IYRKPDFGMSNILTL
-289 DLPVILGFSAI
+289 DIPIAVGFSVLGILAI
-300 GYLVIN
+300 RM
-306 YLNSEKLMQYQRYFV
+306 LNNEKIVPYQRYIT
-321 YGSLIIAVVVFSLP
+321 YGMLVLTIVILFLP

-341 LLFFLLW
+341 ILFFITWL
-348 ILISVAPTIANSKE
+348 LISVAPTIANSKE
-362 SARSLFIVW
+362 SAKNLSIVW
-371 SVAITIL
+371 SVTVFIL
-378 ILLMRGGTSET
+378 ILLMRGASSES

-402 ALTWVLA
+402 TLTWLIA

-416 FPFGVMLALGRTSSL
+416 FPFGVILALGRTSKL
-431 PIIRII
+431 PVIRII
-437 CTAIIEL
+437 CTAVIEL

-457 SVMLTFFL
+457 SVMLTLFL
-465 PAGVE
+465 PKGVE
-470 FDEVVRAVV
+470 FDEVLRAIV
-479 VTSIFSAAYLA
+479 VTAIFSSAYLA
-490 ENVRGGLQSISKGQF
+490 ENVRGGLQSISNGQF

-518 ISLIVMPQALRAVI
+518 ITLIIMPQALRAVI

-579 ENILFCAVFYWIFT
+579 ENILFCAIFYWLFT

>member
-155 IYLLAVLAGLILVS
+155 IYLLAVFAGLILVS

-204 TVTFDSSNVRIE
+204 TVTFDASNVRIE

-274 IYRKPDFTLSQITTL
+274 IYRKPDFTLSQITTV

-579 ENILFCAVFYWIFT
+579 ENILFCAIFYWIFT

>member
-1 MADNVNIQESP
+1 MQDNQTIEQP
-12 PEVQFAGVNRWL
+12 PEVQFAGISRWL
-24 RENLFSSTGSA
+24 KENLFSSISSS
-35 ILTFVSIGALI
+35 ILTLLSVTAVVST
-46 GLFRSIIGFFIS
+46 FRSIIGFFIS

-65 ITYNLR
+65 VTYNLQ

-83 IRVWITI
+83 MRVWITV
-90 GLVMGLLGLTWGFNS
+90 GLLISLLGLSWGFNS
-105 VNEKSSLKSTGTT
+105 LKEKVLVKDWCDGLLKGVSSFLFIILVAPSTVDVEGVSVE
-118 LMKVFSSLFLLVLIA
+118 VFNSNTRAICFGVGVVLI
-133 PTSVVID
+133 I
-140 KVEGTVAEVFQQELR
+140 G
-155 IYLLAVLAGLILVS
+155 IYLLRKTSPKMEIVKDRISFLYLTLLVS
-169 YFIRTKLA
+169 
-177 SQEVSKDYLNIGYVG
+177 
-192 LLVVS
+192 S
-197 IWLIKVP
+197 IWVIKVP
-204 TVTFDSSNVRIE
+204 TVTFTESNERVD
-216 PDPLLPLAA
+216 PDPFLPLA
-225 STKNPWTALYL
+225 STTTIPWTVIFGFMVVAYL
-236 LLVVTFFIGRY
+236 TGSFLKTKGR
-247 LNSKNLTSFKRI
+247 NSMSRI
-259 LPVSWLLTPLVVVTW
+259 ILSSWILAPLVIVSW
-274 IYRKPDFTLSQITTL
+274 IYRKPDFGMSN
-289 DLPVILGFSAI
+289 ILTQDIPIAVAFSLLGIVAI
-300 GYLVIN
+300 KT
-306 YLNSEKLMQYQRYFV
+306 LNSDKVIPYQKYV
-321 YGSLIIAVVVFSLP
+321 TYGMLALTAVVFFLP

-341 LLFFLLW
+341 LLFLITWLLVS
-348 ILISVAPTIANSKE
+348 IAPTVANSKE
-362 SARSLFIVW
+362 SARNLSIVW
-371 SVAITIL
+371 TVTVFIL
-378 ILLMRGGTSET
+378 ILLMRGASSES
-389 LIVVPGSSIYGGF
+389 LIIVPGSSIYGGF
-402 ALTWVLA
+402 TLTWLIA

-416 FPFGVMLALGRTSSL
+416 FPFGVVLALGRTSKL

-437 CTAIIEL
+437 CTAVIEL

-457 SVMLTFFL
+457 SVMLTLFL
-465 PAGVE
+465 PKGVE
-470 FDEVVRAVV
+470 FDEVLRAIV
-479 VTSIFSAAYLA
+479 VTAIFSSAYLA
-490 ENVRGGLQSISKGQF
+490 ENVRGGLQSINNGQF

-518 ISLIVMPQALRAVI
+518 ITLIIMPQALRAVI

-579 ENILFCAVFYWIFT
+579 ENILFCAIFYWLFT